1 MTVSRVRRFRIN
13 LESEEY
19 AEALG
24 FAVYTYLT
32 GAIAKRDLY
41 KGGATRYLGEYLEH
55 VLRGKLAEIAFK
67 KFLLLTFDFRG
78 IIDMDLPSY
87 IPGKYL
93 PDVLAFED
101 GGEWRVARFWVDV
114 KAVTEEQKWMLVRA
128 SSVRGGGRAKPRPY
142 DAYVNVRV
150 LLPRD
155 HLGRLIKYAPL
166 IKSKIGGEWERRMQ
180 DLKGVEAEILG
191 FATYHDVANILQVH
205 EFRLQPQQR
214 RKLKSELNRLFGR
227 GKWGFFKKGEW
238 LTDPDSGIKTVELSS
253 DNCAIVLS
261 KLRTGRYWEEL
272 VEMFRKNQ
280 PAVTQRP
287 PDLQRKLERRVK
299 QLLEKLLEM
308 EEPQSWWQRS
318 LDKPLLTPS
327 S

>member
-1 MTVSRVRRFRIN
+1 MSQVKCYRIN

-67 KFLLLTFDFRG
+67 KFLLLNFDFRV
-78 IIDMDLPSY
+78 ITDIDLPGY

-93 PDVLAFED
+93 PDILAFKNKAK
-101 GGEWRVARFWVDV
+101 WQVPQFWVDV
-114 KAVTEEQKWMLVRA
+114 KALTEEQKWMLVRA
-128 SSVRGGGRAKPRPY
+128 SSIRGGKRAKPRPY

-155 HLGRLIKYAPL
+155 HIGRLIKYAPL
-166 IKSKIGGEWERRMQ
+166 IKNKISKEWKRRMQ
-180 DLKGVEAEILG
+180 DLKSVEAEILG
-191 FATYHDVANILQVH
+191 FATYHDVANILQVY
-205 EFRLQPQQR
+205 EAQLQPPQKK
-214 RKLKSELNRLFGR
+214 KLGNKLNRLFGQ
-227 GKWGFFKKGEW
+227 GNWNFFKKGHP
-238 LTDPDSGIKTVELSS
+238 LPDPDTGEKTVELGS

-261 KLRTGRYWEEL
+261 KLRTDKHWGKL
-272 VEMFRKNQ
+272 LKMFRKNQ
-280 PAVTQRP
+280 PLVTQRP

-299 QLLEKLLEM
+299 QLLGKLSISKKS
-308 EEPQSWWQRS
+308 QSWWQRNLGS
-318 LDKPLLTPS
+318 Q
-327 S
+327 